1 MVCSIYEKF
10 VYFVSIF
17 VKNFALIQNCILG
30 HVNGAQYNVLGVNKS
45 FIHAR
50 LAVGPYVNG
59 PKAEL
64 LIPRIKFHP
73 EDRKLPFEFQ
83 RLQFP
88 VRLGFAITSNQ

>member
-1 MVCSIYEKF
+1 M
-10 VYFVSIF
+10 
-17 VKNFALIQNCILG
+17 
-30 HVNGAQYNVLGVNKS
+30 NGAQYNILGLSKG

-83 RLQFP
+83 RIQFP
-88 VRLGFAITSNQ
+88 VRQGFAITSNRYVKLHRSNTHS